1 MLHSLP
7 LLLAHFLKRDHSERL
22 YLALDYPTDVWA
34 FLTLQSTVDMDSNY
48 WPEDSEFEYD

>member
-34 FLTLQSTVDMDSNY
+34 FLTLQSTVDMESNY